1 MAAEVEQL
9 ESLLPGA
16 RISFAYSGLRDLE
29 ARIVD
34 FTMGNV
40 DVMVATTIMENG
52 IDIPNVNTL
61 VVQNSH
67 LFGLAQMHQ
76 LRGRVGRSN
85 LQAYA
90 LLLHPPRNVLSE
102 AALKRMQALEKSQ
115 ELGVAGYQIAQSDLN
130 LRGAGHVSNPNPNPN
145 PNPDPNPNPSFNPS
159 PNPNPKP
166 TPRPTPTPNPT
177 PIPTPNQVLAMS
189 SARRRRARRPNPNPN
204 PNPYS

>member
-85 LQAYA
+85 LQAFA

-145 PNPDPNPNPSFNPS
+145 PNPDPNPNP
-159 PNPNPKP
+159 
-166 TPRPTPTPNPT
+166 
-177 PIPTPNQVLAMS
+177 
-189 SARRRRARRPNPNPN
+189 NPNPN
-204 PNPYS
+204 PDPDPDQACPPSCRGSRTTTLSAWSSRAT